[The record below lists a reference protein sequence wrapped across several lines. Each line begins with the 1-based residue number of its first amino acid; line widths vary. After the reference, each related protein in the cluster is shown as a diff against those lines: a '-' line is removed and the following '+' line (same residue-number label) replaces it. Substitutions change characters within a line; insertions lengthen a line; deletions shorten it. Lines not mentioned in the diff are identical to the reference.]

1 MVIEYIK
8 NYEKKSII
16 TSLLMMILATLLI
29 FNPSIV
35 INTVL
40 NIFGIVILIAGAIN
54 ILSYLFQDKD
64 TKQISYDLFNGIV
77 MLIAGMIIIVLK
89 GAIVSIIPIIVA
101 IWILYSGI
109 IKYQMSKSLNVVQN
123 NKSKILTISAIIQ
136 IVLGIIILINPF
148 GTALTVIRVVGIILF
163 VTELQDFIEG
173 IYMIKNI

>member
-8 NYEKKSII
+8 NYERKSIV

-29 FNPSIV
+29 FNPGIV

-40 NIFGIVILIAGAIN
+40 NIFGIVILIAGVIN

-77 MLIAGMIIIVLK
+77 MLIAGGIIILLK

-163 VTELQDFIEG
+163 VIELQDFIEG

>member
-8 NYEKKSII
+8 NYERKSII

-29 FNPSIV
+29 FNPGIV

-40 NIFGIVILIAGAIN
+40 NIFGIVILVAGVIN

-77 MLIAGMIIIVLK
+77 MLIAGIIIILLK

-109 IKYQMSKSLNVVQN
+109 IKYQMSKSLNVLQN

-163 VTELQDFIEG
+163 VIELQDFIEG

>member
-8 NYEKKSII
+8 NYEKKSIV

-29 FNPSIV
+29 FNPGIV

-40 NIFGIVILIAGAIN
+40 NIFGIVIFIAGVIN

-77 MLIAGMIIIVLK
+77 MLIAGMIIILLK

-163 VTELQDFIEG
+163 VIELQDFIEG

>member
-8 NYEKKSII
+8 NYEKKSIV

-29 FNPSIV
+29 FNPGIV

-40 NIFGIVILIAGAIN
+40 NIFGIVILIAGVIN

-77 MLIAGMIIIVLK
+77 MLIAGMIIILLK

-163 VTELQDFIEG
+163 VIELQDFIEG

>member
-77 MLIAGMIIIVLK
+77 MLIAGMIIILLK